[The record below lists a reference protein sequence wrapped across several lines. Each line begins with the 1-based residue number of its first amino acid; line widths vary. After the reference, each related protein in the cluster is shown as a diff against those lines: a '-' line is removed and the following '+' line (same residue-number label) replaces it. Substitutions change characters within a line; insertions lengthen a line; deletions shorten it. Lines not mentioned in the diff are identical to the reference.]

1 MPSLNTLPKALV
13 LLVLLHGASN
23 SFGQGGPAESP
34 YSAYGF
40 GDMVPVTRGPLALMG
55 GAGIAITEPFNA
67 VSDNPASYTGMRRP
81 SFDLSVAARSASF
94 SNSTSSVGRQEAGFM
109 GFSIGV
115 PFGQGK
121 WGLSMGLAPLTDVSY
136 TTTDRR
142 PLEVGEVKYT
152 YTGTGG
158 LDVIHAGV
166 GRRIHASKS
175 DSLGHLGNR
184 LSIGANFNYIFGGV
198 EQTRDALYPA
208 GQNFTNLRA
217 FSALNLKAPTG
228 ELGMLWQGDLTHKLE
243 RDGNNWRYA
252 IGATVKLPVR
262 FTAGHREVL
271 SSYTVSSAGIE
282 TFRDSISELSGARG
296 TVEWPVGLGFGGSIS
311 NAHWMLTAEA
321 RLRDFSSATF
331 EVPGYATFGSMSQG
345 TTFIAGARFVPA
357 DEGPLFKRSVYRAG
371 LRYGNDYIRVKDTD
385 LQQMAVSMG
394 LSLPLNALQTNSY
407 LHIGG
412 EFGQRGT
419 TDNGLVKEQYA
430 VLWIGLTLTPWKL
443 ERWFEPY
450 RIQ

>member
-13 LLVLLHGASN
+13 LLVLLHGTTS

-40 GDMVPVTRGPLALMG
+40 GDLVPVTRGPLALMG

-81 SFDLSVAARSASF
+81 NFDLSVSARSATF
-94 SNSTSSVGRQEAGFM
+94 SNATSSVGRQEAGFM
-109 GFSIGV
+109 GFSVGV
-115 PFGQGK
+115 PFGRGK

-136 TTTDRR
+136 TITDRR
-142 PLEVGEVKYT
+142 ALDEGEVKYT
-152 YTGTGG
+152 YSGTGG

-166 GRRIHASKS
+166 GRRILSS
-175 DSLGHLGNR
+175 TMDSLGHSGNS

-198 EQTRDALYPA
+198 EQTRDALYPT
-208 GQNFTNLRA
+208 GQNFSNLRA

-228 ELGMLWQGDLTHKLE
+228 EFGVLWQGDLTHKLA
-243 RDGNNWRYA
+243 RDDNNWRYT
-252 IGATVKLPVR
+252 IGATAKLPVQ
-262 FTAGHREVL
+262 FTASHREAL
-271 SSYTVSSAGIE
+271 STYTVSSAGIE
-282 TFRDSISELSGARG
+282 TFRDSISEVSGARG
-296 TVEWPVGLGFGGSIS
+296 TVEWPVGFAFGASIS
-311 NAHWMLTAEA
+311 NARWLLTAEA
-321 RLRDFSSATF
+321 RMRDFSSASL
-331 EVPGYATFGSMSQG
+331 EVPGYANFGSMSSSS
-345 TTFIAGARFVPA
+345 TFIAGARFVPA
-357 DEGPLFKRSVYRAG
+357 DEGALFKRSVYRAG
-371 LRYGNDYIRVKDTD
+371 FRYGNDYIRVKDTD